1 MNYEK
6 LKASFTL
13 LNECNEDL
21 SKKMLLKEENEKR
34 LRELGQR
41 CAELEAQ
48 YDEMV
53 EKKVL
58 GEISDND
65 LKTFKAKF
73 DEVSKELSKAKEEQE
88 IIDRLLEKPLYEE
101 DDIRKAF
108 HEFQNHFYETEVISI
123 QEKMKKAKDAYM
135 KALDEYKDAINNMDR
150 IRVDTQGYMRRFNMN
165 DWLNRMS
172 RNEKGIFV
180 DPDHLKET
188 DFIYQG

>member
-180 DPDHLKET
+180 NPDHLKET

>member
-1 MNYEK
+1 MNYEE

-21 SKKMLLKEENEKR
+21 NKKMLLKEENEKR

-88 IIDRLLEKPLYEE
+88 IIDRLLEKPLYGE
-101 DDIRKAF
+101 DAIRQAF
-108 HEFQNHFYETEVISI
+108 HEFQNHFYETEVFSI

-135 KALDEYKDAINNMDR
+135 KAFDEYKDAINNMDR

>member
-1 MNYEK
+1 MNYEE
-6 LKASFTL
+6 LRASFPL
-13 LNECNEDL
+13 LHECYEDL
-21 SKKMLLKEENEKR
+21 SKKKLLKDQNEKR
-34 LRELGQR
+34 IRELEQR
-41 CAELEAQ
+41 CAELEKQ

-65 LKTFKAKF
+65 LKTCKANF

-172 RNEKGIFV
+172 RNEKGIFI
-180 DPDHLKET
+180 DPDYLKES